1 MVLVGVLSCKL
12 LILFKLALRRLTLLS
27 SLQAL
32 VSRTP
37 GRYYPPGDIGRG
49 PPRLVGDC
57 RDLTVVVAVAAL
69 SHGVNV
75 AHAASACV
83 VVAFFIIVQA
93 GFLVVLMLLSSLQ
106 ALV

>member
-1 MVLVGVLSCKL
+1 M
-12 LILFKLALRRLTLLS
+12 
-27 SLQAL
+27 
-32 VSRTP
+32 
-37 GRYYPPGDIGRG
+37 
-49 PPRLVGDC
+49 GDC
-57 RDLTVVVAVAAL
+57 RDLTVVAAVAAL

-83 VVAFFIIVQA
+83 VAFSIIVQV